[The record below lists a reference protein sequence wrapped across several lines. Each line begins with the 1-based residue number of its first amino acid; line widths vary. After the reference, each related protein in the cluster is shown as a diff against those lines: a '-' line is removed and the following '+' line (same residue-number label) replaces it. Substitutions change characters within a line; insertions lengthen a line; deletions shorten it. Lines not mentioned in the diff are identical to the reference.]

1 MYHIVIPIDTSTE
14 RGLKAAEHVAD
25 LLEDGPFSD
34 PSSIT
39 VTILNVFEKFQAIDD
54 GGNVKSSDLYDE
66 DSYPEAVIRARDLIA
81 ETGVEYDLER
91 RHGDSVDEIV
101 DFADDVDADLIVM
114 APRKRS
120 SVGKVVF
127 GSVAQNVLLNTDRP
141 TLIV

>member
-14 RGLKAAEHVAD
+14 RGVKATQYVVD
-25 LLEDGPFSD
+25 LLKDGPFGD
-34 PSSIT
+34 PGSIA
-39 VTILNVFEKFQAIDD
+39 VTILNVFEEFKAIDD
-54 GGNVKSSDLYDE
+54 GGNVKSDDLYDE
-66 DSYPEAVIRARDLIA
+66 DAYPEAVIHARELLT

-101 DFADDVDADLIVM
+101 DFADEVDADLIVM

-127 GSVAQNVLLNTDRP
+127 GSVAQNVLINTERP

>member
-14 RGLKAAEHVAD
+14 RGVKATQHVVD
-25 LLEDGPFSD
+25 LLEDGPFGD
-34 PSSIT
+34 PESIT
-39 VTILNVFEKFQAIDD
+39 VTLLNVFEKFKAIDD
-54 GGNVKSSDLYDE
+54 GGNVKSDDLYDE
-66 DSYPEAVIRARDLIA
+66 DSFPEAVTSARELLDG
-81 ETGVEYDLER
+81 TGVEYDLER

-101 DFADDVDADLIVM
+101 DFADEVDADLIVM

-127 GSVAQNVLLNTDRP
+127 GSVAQNVLINTERP